1 MRFVYFIL
9 AAAFSVVAVLAAN
22 SLESAPSWVGTT
34 SLLLGGLFLVLG
46 FYEMYK
52 RREEP
57 VLELDDEERATIKRM
72 KDEGNFQL
80 AVRQVQM
87 WKRGVSQDDAARL
100 VRQV

>member
-1 MRFVYFIL
+1 MRFVYFLL
-9 AAAFSVVAVLAAN
+9 AAVFSAVAVVAAN
-22 SLESAPSWVGTT
+22 SVDSAPAWIGGT
-34 SLLLGGLFLVLG
+34 SLLLGGIFLVLG

-57 VLELDDEERATIKRM
+57 SLKLDEEERETIRRM

-87 WKRGVSQDDAARL
+87 WKRGASPEDAARV
-100 VRQV
+100 VREA